1 MSRERTALGVVSL
14 RRFPY
19 PYRAHLAICS
29 DLDSTPDRH
38 AYWEVAE
45 YLNTARSTRLGEG
58 IDLEVGNT
66 IYFDM
71 PPHQFAYWNTD
82 DAGRAMVRNLIRSGH
97 VDCLHSFGE
106 LATTR
111 DHARRDLDELARHDC
126 RLVVWIDHSTAPSN
140 FGADIMQGQG
150 DVPGSSVYHADLTC
164 DYGIEYA
171 WRGRGTSVVG
181 QDVPRRLGGVFQVRH
196 PVESGMTVFKEF
208 TKGALARVGSRKY
221 AMHGTNRVLRRVSLR
236 DGRPVWE
243 FIRANPSWRGVGS
256 GATADGIADVF
267 TTDVLDRLVVR
278 GGAMILYTHLAKPR
292 RPGEPFQAATSEAL
306 ARVATYHR
314 DGRILVST
322 TRRLLDLAR
331 AHEEA
336 TVSASIEGDELIV
349 ECEAPGTGEGL
360 SFYVPDPTR
369 TRVLLRGQEVR
380 GLRRDRPDHTGR
392 SSVTIPWP
400 RLEFPSS

>member
-1 MSRERTALGVVSL
+1 MSRERAAPEAVLL

-38 AYWEVAE
+38 AYVEAAT
-45 YLNTARSTRLGEG
+45 YLNTARTTRMGEG

-82 DAGRAMVRNLIRSGH
+82 DAGRAMVRDLIRSGH

-111 DHARRDLDELARHDC
+111 DHARRDLEELARHDC
-126 RLVVWIDHSTAPSN
+126 RLVVWVDHSTASSN
-140 FGADIMQGQG
+140 FGADIMRGQG
-150 DVPGSSVYHADLTC
+150 DVPGAAVYHADLSC
-164 DYGIEYA
+164 DFGIEYA
-171 WRGRGTSVVG
+171 WRGRGTSVIG
-181 QDVPRRLGGVFQVRH
+181 QDVPRRLGGLFEPRH
-196 PVESGMTVFKEF
+196 PVASGMTVFKEF
-208 TKGALARVGSRKY
+208 TKGTLARAGSRKY

-236 DGRPVWE
+236 DGRPIWE
-243 FIRANPSWRGVGS
+243 FMRANPSWRGVGS

-267 TTDVLDRLVVR
+267 TTEVLDRLVRR
-278 GGAMILYTHLAKPR
+278 GGAMILYTHLAKPKR
-292 RPGEPFQAATSEAL
+292 AGEPFRATTRDALTRLAA
-306 ARVATYHR
+306 YHR
-314 DGRILVST
+314 EGRILVST

-336 TVSASIEGDELIV
+336 TVSASIHGDELV
-349 ECEAPGTGEGL
+349 VDCVAPGTGEGL
-360 SFYVPDPTR
+360 SFYVPDPAR
-369 TRVLLRGQEVR
+369 TRVLLRGREMH
-380 GLRRDRPDHTGR
+380 GLQRDRPDHTGR
-392 SSVTIPWP
+392 PSVTIPWP
-400 RLEFPSS
+400 RLEFPLP